1 MSHLITHAGGSITPL
16 AVTEYK
22 VEQQAGNIVHHILGR
37 TDPDITLRP
46 TGLRSGTLTLVFTTS
61 AAADDAR
68 RQHAAGA
75 VFALTSAAVPAINM
89 SYVLAGRLGTIQGN
103 ANEWTLTIDFQ
114 EVTP

>member
-1 MSHLITHAGGSITPL
+1 MSHIITHAGGSITPF

-46 TGLRSGTLTLVFTTS
+46 TGLRTGILTLIFTTA

-68 RQHAAGA
+68 RQHATGT
-75 VFALTSAAVPAINM
+75 VFTLTSDAVPALNM
-89 SYVLAGRLGTIQGN
+89 SYVLAGALGTIHGN
-103 ANEWTLTIDFQ
+103 ANQWTLAVDFQ
-114 EVTP
+114 EVAT